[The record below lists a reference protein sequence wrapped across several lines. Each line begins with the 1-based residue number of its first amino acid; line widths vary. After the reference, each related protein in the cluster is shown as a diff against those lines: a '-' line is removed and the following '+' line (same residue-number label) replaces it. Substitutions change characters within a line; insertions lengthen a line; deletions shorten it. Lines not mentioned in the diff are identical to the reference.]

1 MKSSNKIKID
11 RVVAGPLA
19 FLLNL
24 VTRCLGF
31 LLRRDHRF
39 PEAPRVICVAKF
51 TGLGSII
58 AAIPML
64 QAIKQRYPKTLLV
77 FISSKNNFQLLERI
91 NLIDQRLYVSEAS
104 IAGLVTSTLALFY
117 RLWLLRPTLYFD
129 LELYSYYASLIATM
143 SLAVN
148 RLGFYCKSTRVKEW
162 LFTHLVFF
170 NTYMPVHQL
179 YLQLA
184 RTAGC
189 EVPPGLATGT
199 SIVVRDQD
207 LEEAARVLKTWS
219 QAPGK
224 LLVVNPNASDLCLER
239 RWPGER
245 FVEVL
250 SQLLDQIENLYVA
263 FAGSPTERPYVS
275 SLHSQLLRYG
285 ERVRNLAGELSLGG
299 FLALL
304 ERVDCF
310 LTNDSGPM
318 HMAFALVRPTVAL
331 FGSGHPVHYASQAP
345 SLRTI
350 VLYEPI
356 LCSPCLY
363 HSDFPPCGGDNQCM
377 RLIEVKSVVA
387 ACLALLQG
395 QDATP
400 AKRLPQSWTLPC
412 LTPQFLTPDGQPL
425 GRVVLR
431 PHSA

>member
-1 MKSSNKIKID
+1 MKSSDKVKID

-19 FLLNL
+19 FILNL

-51 TGLGSII
+51 TGMGSII

-64 QAIKQRYPKTLLV
+64 QAIKQRYPKALLA
-77 FISSKNNFQLLERI
+77 FITSKNNFQLLERI

-104 IAGLVTSTLALFY
+104 IQELVISTLVLLY
-117 RLWLLRPTLYFD
+117 RLWLLRPVMYFD
-129 LELYSYYASLIATM
+129 LELYSYYASMMATM
-143 SLAVN
+143 SLALN
-148 RLGFYCKSTRVKEW
+148 RLGFYRKSTRVKEG

-189 EVPPGLATGT
+189 EFYPGMATGM
-199 SIVVRDQD
+199 SIEVRGQD
-207 LEEAARVLKTWS
+207 REEAARVLKIWS
-219 QAPGK
+219 QTPGK
-224 LLVVNPNASDLCLER
+224 ILVVNPNASDLCLER

-250 SQLLDQIENLYVA
+250 SQLLDQIENLHVA
-263 FAGSPTERPYVS
+263 LAGSPAERPYVS

-318 HMAFALVRPTVAL
+318 HMAFALARPTVAL
-331 FGSGHPVHYASQAP
+331 FGPGHPLHYAAYSEPAK
-345 SLRTI
+345 TM

-363 HSDFPPCGGDNQCM
+363 HCDFTPCSGDNQCM
-377 RLIEVKSVVA
+377 KLIEPASVVK
-387 ACLALLQG
+387 ACLALLIAPKSSPAGSFPQRW
-395 QDATP
+395 TP
-400 AKRLPQSWTLPC
+400 PQVYPTVKS
-412 LTPQFLTPDGQPL
+412 PDGNLL
-425 GRVVLR
+425 GKVMLR
-431 PHSA
+431 YSY